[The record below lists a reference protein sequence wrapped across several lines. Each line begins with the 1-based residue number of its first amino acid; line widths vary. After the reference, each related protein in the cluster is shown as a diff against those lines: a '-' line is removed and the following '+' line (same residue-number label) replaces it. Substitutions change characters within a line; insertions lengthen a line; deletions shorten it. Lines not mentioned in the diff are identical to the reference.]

1 MLLQIMCS
9 DLGIRDPA
17 RPLLAMPDV
26 LRISLTEI
34 RPNSRF
40 NIQYP
45 AAAAFQLNKC
55 ISQT

>member
-9 DLGIRDPA
+9 DLGLRDPA
-17 RPLLAMPDV
+17 RSLLAMPDV

-40 NIQYP
+40 N
-45 AAAAFQLNKC
+45 
-55 ISQT
+55 T